1 MEGRTA
7 AVCTPEAYMSQIGA
21 NEIGYLNLARNLR
34 TPKVTT
40 YVTARRNLPGS
51 LTVFGITMR

>member
-1 MEGRTA
+1 
-7 AVCTPEAYMSQIGA
+7 MSQIGA